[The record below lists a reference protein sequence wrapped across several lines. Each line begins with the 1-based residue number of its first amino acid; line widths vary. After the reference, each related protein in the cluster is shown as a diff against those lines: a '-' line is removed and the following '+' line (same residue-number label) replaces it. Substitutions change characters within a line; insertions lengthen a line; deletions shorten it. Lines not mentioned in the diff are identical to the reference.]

1 MRRLVTWGWI
11 AMAKTKIAWVC
22 KECGHSQLKWTGSC
36 GGCQLWNSL
45 LEEVQVEEKK
55 QRFEAK
61 NKESA
66 KPIRIRDVPIGAFKR
81 IETKIG
87 ELDRL
92 FGGGIVEGSLILIG
106 GEPGVGKSTL
116 LLQIANALAT
126 QGLTVLYICGEES
139 NEQTSLRALRLGVDH
154 QNLYLLSETSFSAI
168 RAQIDVLQ
176 PDVAIVDSVQIVYK
190 AELPSSPGSVVQ
202 VREIA
207 TEFMH
212 LAKGHGITTF
222 LIGHVT
228 KSGELAGP
236 RVLEHLVDTVL
247 DFEGD
252 RQHGYRLLRAIKNR
266 FGSTD
271 EISIFQMKEGGLTEV
286 ANPSH
291 AFLAE
296 RMKELPGSA
305 IVPGLEGAR
314 SFLLEIQ
321 ALVTPTAFPSPSRR
335 STGID
340 QNRLA
345 LLLAV
350 LEKRVGFSLHHSDV
364 FVALAGG
371 LKILEPAIDLGV
383 LLAIASSFTNRALPG
398 DLVVVGEVG
407 LGGEVRGVSR
417 IETRLKEAIHM
428 GFKRCIL
435 PKRNMR
441 GLSPS
446 IVEKIA
452 LIEVELVD
460 DAIRSV
466 LD

>member
-1 MRRLVTWGWI
+1 
-11 AMAKTKIAWVC
+11 MAKKESKVIWAC
-22 KECGHSQLKWTGSC
+22 KECGHSQMKWTGSC
-36 GGCQLWNSL
+36 SSCQNWNTL
-45 LEEVQVEEKK
+45 VEEAAVVEEK
-55 QRFEAK
+55 RFESKKALTAK
-61 NKESA
+61 A
-66 KPIRIRDVPIGAFKR
+66 VPIKEVNASPFCR
-81 IETKIG
+81 ISTNMG

-92 FGGGIVEGSLILIG
+92 LGGGLVEGSLILIG

-116 LLQIANALAT
+116 MLQIANALAG
-126 QGLTVLYICGEES
+126 QGLVVLYICGEES
-139 NEQTSLRALRLGVDH
+139 AEQTSMRAKRLGIDH
-154 QNLYLLSETSFSAI
+154 QNLYLLNETNFSAI
-168 RAQIDVLQ
+168 RGQIEQLK
-176 PDVAIVDSVQIVYK
+176 PDIAIVDSVQIVYK

-236 RVLEHLVDTVL
+236 RVLEHIVDTVL

-252 RQHGYRLLRAIKNR
+252 RQLGFRLLRAIKNR
-266 FGSTD
+266 FGATD
-271 EISIFQMKEGGLTEV
+271 EIAIFQMKETGLAEV
-286 ANPSH
+286 PNPSQ
-291 AFLAE
+291 AFLEE
-296 RMKELPGSA
+296 RMKEIPGSA

-321 ALVTPTAFPSPSRR
+321 ALVTPTAFPTPSRR
-335 STGID
+335 STGLD

-350 LEKRVGFSLHHSDV
+350 LEKRVGYSLHHCDV

-371 LKILEPAIDLGV
+371 LKIAEPAIDLGI
-383 LLAIASSFTNRALPG
+383 LLAIASSFSNRPIPSDAI
-398 DLVVVGEVG
+398 VIGEVG

-435 PKRNMR
+435 PKKNLK
-441 GLSPS
+441 GLSQH
-446 IVEKIA
+446 IGEKIQ
-452 LIEVELVD
+452 LIGVELVD
-460 DAIRSV
+460 QAIQAI
-466 LD
+466 L

>member
-1 MRRLVTWGWI
+1 MS
-11 AMAKTKIAWVC
+11 KTKVSWAC
-22 KECGHSQLKWTGSC
+22 NECGYLQAKWTGSC
-36 GGCQLWNSL
+36 GGCQNWNTL
-45 LEEVQVEEKK
+45 QEEVRFEEKK

-61 NKESA
+61 KTANA
-66 KPIRIRDVPIGAFKR
+66 KPIRLCDVEIGKSRR
-81 IETKIG
+81 IFTKIG

-92 FGGGIVEGSLILIG
+92 FGGGVVEGSLVLIG

-116 LLQIANALAT
+116 LLQMANAHAS
-126 QGLTVLYICGEES
+126 QGLKVLYICGEES
-139 NEQTSLRALRLGVDH
+139 AEQTSLRAQRLGINHENV
-154 QNLYLLSETSFSAI
+154 YLLNETLFSSI
-168 RAQIDVLQ
+168 RAHIEDLK
-176 PDVAIVDSVQIVYK
+176 PDIAIVDSVQIIYK
-190 AELPSSPGSVVQ
+190 GELSSSPGSVVQ

-247 DFEGD
+247 EFEGD
-252 RQHGYRLLRAIKNR
+252 KQHGFRMLRAIKNR

-271 EISIFQMKEGGLTEV
+271 EISIFQMKEEGLVEV
-286 ANPSH
+286 PNPSH
-291 AFLAE
+291 VFLAE
-296 RMKELPGSA
+296 RVKEASGSA
-305 IVPGLEGAR
+305 IVPGLEGGR

-321 ALVTPTAFPSPSRR
+321 ALVSPTVFPTPSRR
-335 STGID
+335 SAGID

-350 LEKRVGFSLHHSDV
+350 LEKRVGYQLHHADV

-371 LKILEPAIDLGV
+371 LKIAEPAIDLGI
-383 LLAIASSFTNRALPG
+383 LLAIASSYVSKSLPS
-398 DLVVVGEVG
+398 DLIVVGEVG

-428 GFKRCIL
+428 GFKKCIL
-435 PKRNMR
+435 PRKNFKAI
-441 GLSPS
+441 SPALR
-446 IVEKIA
+446 EKIE
-452 LIEVELVD
+452 LISVELVD
-460 DAIRSV
+460 EAIRAASI
-466 LD
+466 

>member
-1 MRRLVTWGWI
+1 MT
-11 AMAKTKIAWVC
+11 KTKIAWVC
-22 KECGHSQLKWTGSC
+22 RECGHSQIKWTGSC
-36 GGCQLWNSL
+36 GGCQNWNTL

-61 NKESA
+61 KSQNA
-66 KPIRIRDVPIGAFKR
+66 KPVRIRDVEIGAFKR
-81 IETKIG
+81 ICTQIG
-87 ELDRL
+87 EVDRL

-116 LLQIANALAT
+116 LLQLANALAK

-139 NEQTSLRALRLGVDH
+139 TEQTSLRAQRLGVDH
-154 QNLYLLSETSFSAI
+154 QNLYLLSETLFSSI
-168 RAQIDVLQ
+168 RAQIDQLK

-190 AELPSSPGSVVQ
+190 GELPSSPGSVVQ

-212 LAKGHGITTF
+212 LAKGQGITTF

-247 DFEGD
+247 EFEGD

-271 EISIFQMKEGGLTEV
+271 EISIFQMKESGLAEV
-286 ANPSH
+286 PNPSH

-296 RMKELPGSA
+296 RVKEIPGSA

-321 ALVTPTAFPSPSRR
+321 ALVTPTAFPTPSRR
-335 STGID
+335 STGLD

-350 LEKRVGFSLHHSDV
+350 LEKRVGYQLHHCDV

-371 LKILEPAIDLGV
+371 LKIVEPAIDLGI
-383 LLAIASSFTNRALPG
+383 LLAIASSFTNRSLPS
-398 DLVVVGEVG
+398 DLIVLGEVG

-428 GFKRCIL
+428 GFKKCIL
-435 PKRNMR
+435 PKRNVK
-441 GLSPS
+441 GLSPALT
-446 IVEKIA
+446 EKIQT
-452 LIEVELVD
+452 IEVELVD
-460 DAIRSV
+460 QAIQSV
-466 LD
+466 LI

>member
-1 MRRLVTWGWI
+1 V
-11 AMAKTKIAWVC
+11 
-22 KECGHSQLKWTGSC
+22 
-36 GGCQLWNSL
+36 
-45 LEEVQVEEKK
+45 
-55 QRFEAK
+55 
-61 NKESA
+61 
-66 KPIRIRDVPIGAFKR
+66 RDVEIGSFKR
-81 IETKIG
+81 LSTQMG
-87 ELDRL
+87 ELDRI
-92 FGGGIVEGSLILIG
+92 FGGGVVEGSLVLVG

-116 LLQIANALAT
+116 LLQMANALAA
-126 QGLTVLYICGEES
+126 QGLTVLYVCGEES
-139 NEQTSLRALRLGVDH
+139 IEQTSLRAQRLGVDH
-154 QNLYLLSETSFSAI
+154 QNLYLLSETLFSSI
-168 RAQIDVLQ
+168 RTHIDQLQ
-176 PDVAIVDSVQIVYK
+176 PDIAIVDSVQIVYK
-190 AELPSSPGSVVQ
+190 GEIPSSPGSVVQ

-212 LAKGHGITTF
+212 LAKGQGITTF

-266 FGSTD
+266 FGPTD
-271 EISIFQMKEGGLTEV
+271 EISIFQMKETGLAEV
-286 ANPSH
+286 PNPSH

-296 RMKELPGSA
+296 RVKEIPGSA

-321 ALVTPTAFPSPSRR
+321 ALVTPTAFSNPSRR
-335 STGID
+335 SAGLD

-350 LEKRVGFSLHHSDV
+350 LEKRVGYQLHHCDV

-371 LKILEPAIDLGV
+371 LKIIEPAIDLGI
-383 LLAIASSFTNRALPG
+383 LLAIASSFSNRSLSS
-398 DLVVVGEVG
+398 DLISMGEVG

-417 IETRLKEAIHM
+417 VETRLKEAIHM

-435 PKRNMR
+435 PKRNLK
-441 GLSPS
+441 GISSS
-446 IVEKIA
+446 IQEKIQ
-452 LIEVELVD
+452 LIGVDLVD
-460 DAIRSV
+460 QAIQQALS
-466 LD
+466 

>member
-1 MRRLVTWGWI
+1 V
-11 AMAKTKIAWVC
+11 
-22 KECGHSQLKWTGSC
+22 KWTGSC
-36 GGCQLWNSL
+36 GGCQNWNTL
-45 LEEVQVEEKK
+45 IEEVSVEETKP
-55 QRFEAK
+55 RFETKKAQASK
-61 NKESA
+61 A
-66 KPIRIRDVPIGAFKR
+66 VRLRDVEMGTFKR
-81 IETKIG
+81 LSTKMG

-92 FGGGIVEGSLILIG
+92 FGGGIVEGSLILVG

-116 LLQIANALAT
+116 LLQMANALAS
-126 QGLTVLYICGEES
+126 QGLIVLYICGEES
-139 NEQTSLRALRLGVDH
+139 AEQTSLRAQRLGIDH
-154 QNLYLLSETSFSAI
+154 QNLYLLNETLFSAI
-168 RAQIDVLQ
+168 RAQIDQLQ

-190 AELPSSPGSVVQ
+190 GELPSSPGSVVQ

-212 LAKGHGITTF
+212 LAKGQGITTF

-228 KSGELAGP
+228 KSGEIAGP
-236 RVLEHLVDTVL
+236 RVLEHIVDTVL

-266 FGSTD
+266 FGPTD
-271 EISIFQMKEGGLTEV
+271 EISIFQMKETGLAEV
-286 ANPSH
+286 PNPSH

-296 RMKELPGSA
+296 RMKEIAGSA

-321 ALVTPTAFPSPSRR
+321 ALVTPTAFSTPSRR

-350 LEKRVGFSLHHSDV
+350 LEKRVGYHLHHCDV

-371 LKILEPAIDLGV
+371 LKIVEPAIDLGI
-383 LLAIASSFTNRALPG
+383 LLAIASSFTNRFLPS
-398 DLVVVGEVG
+398 DLIVVGEVG
-407 LGGEVRGVSR
+407 LGGEVRGASR

-428 GFKRCIL
+428 GFKKCIL
-435 PKRNMR
+435 PKRNLK
-441 GLSPS
+441 GLSPG
-446 IVEKIA
+446 IAEKIQ
-452 LIEVELVD
+452 LVGVDLVD
-460 DAIRSV
+460 QAIQEV
-466 LD
+466 LS